1 MQWDLVGFELKMKNF
16 MCFWMSNNFIL
27 SHSLSKKSW
36 NKSKASLSP
45 SLSQISSSSSSDKLL
60 AALNVFLQTISDKVE
75 RFGETSK
82 VPPSVASVSWKD
94 PRWMSIWPKANHA
107 GCFRSPPF
115 TEDNLFMMMLFH
127 YIASPTTDYTL
138 VQLKHEYKDRQEK
151 IMIIKKQ
158 R

>member
-1 MQWDLVGFELKMKNF
+1 MRLGGFWTQNEKLHVFLNEQYFYLKT
-16 MCFWMSNNFIL
+16 FII
-27 SHSLSKKSW
+27 KKSW

-82 VPPSVASVSWKD
+82 VPSSVASVSWKD

-138 VQLKHEYKDRQEK
+138 VQLKYEYKDRQEK

>member
-1 MQWDLVGFELKMKNF
+1 MRLGGFWTQNEKLHVFLNEQYFYLKP
-16 MCFWMSNNFIL
+16 FII
-27 SHSLSKKSW
+27 KKSW

-82 VPPSVASVSWKD
+82 VPSSVASVSWKD

-138 VQLKHEYKDRQEK
+138 VQLKYEYKDRQEK